1 MPTLSV
7 RFPGGHYHATP
18 WGKAQN
24 EGAVEWPP
32 SPWRILRALIA
43 TGYAKLPEWAG
54 GTVQDTG
61 NSLIEKLASVLPSY
75 RLPKVTGAHTRH
87 YMPTKNSTTLVIDAR
102 AITGRDHEPLLV
114 HWDVALTPDETA
126 LLAVLAA
133 RLAYL
138 GRSESWIE
146 AELCAG
152 TPVQDASW
160 CRPLAASSAPLAAGG
175 ESVLL
180 LAPLPASDYA
190 QWRSNAAAS
199 SKLPKKKFDALY
211 PADILAALQVESGW
225 LQKQGWTSPPGTQIA
240 HYKLPVRNLIGTT
253 APAPHLRPEPHR
265 VEFALL
271 ALSCSARSRTPLPL
285 AARTLPQADIL
296 HQALASHVGKC
307 SAGQT
312 EAAARELLGVDEN
325 RVPLTGHHHAHIL
338 PLTLCEGDNHLDHI
352 LVWAPGGMGGG
363 AQEIISRLRK
373 TYMKG
378 GVGELT
384 LRLAGFGTRE
394 TFLREPELSRFLAPA
409 RVWQSATPLVLPR
422 FRKKN
427 GKNSIE
433 GQIAAECAS
442 RGLPAPDHMEILKE
456 ESIVFRHYV
465 RRRSRGT
472 PPPEDFGYALRL
484 TFAEPV
490 CGPLCLG
497 HSSHFGL
504 GLFAAVPEG
513 RTAREGGE

>member
-7 RFPGGHYHATP
+7 RFTGGHYHATP

-32 SPWRILRALIA
+32 SPWRVLRALIA
-43 TGYAKLPEWAG
+43 TGYAKLPEWAD
-54 GTVQDTG
+54 GTVPDIG
-61 NSLIEKLASVLPSY
+61 KSLIEKLASVLPSY
-75 RLPKVTGAHTRH
+75 RLPEATGAHTRH
-87 YMPTKNSTTLVIDAR
+87 YMPTKSSTTLVIDAR
-102 AITGRDHEPLLV
+102 VVTGIDHEPLLV

-126 LLAVLAA
+126 LLAALAA

-138 GRSESWIE
+138 GRSESWTE
-146 AELCAG
+146 AELSAG

-160 CRPLAASSAPLAAGG
+160 CHPLAASSEPAATSG

-180 LAPLPASDYA
+180 LAPLPASDYTL
-190 QWRSNAAAS
+190 WRSAAAAS
-199 SKLPKKKFDALY
+199 SKLPKKKFDALH

-240 HYKLPVRNLIGTT
+240 HYKLPVRNVIGTT
-253 APAPHLRPEPHR
+253 APAPRLRPEPPR

-271 ALSCSARSRTPLPL
+271 ALSCSARGRTPLPL

-296 HQALASHVGKC
+296 HRALASHVGKR

-338 PLTLCEGDNHLDHI
+338 PLTLFEEDNHLDHI

-363 AQEIISRLRK
+363 AQEIVSHLRK

-384 LRLAGFGTRE
+384 VRFAGFGTCE
-394 TFLREPELSRFLAPA
+394 TFLRMPELSRFLAPA

-422 FRKKN
+422 YRKKS
-427 GKNSIE
+427 GKNAIK
-433 GQIAAECAS
+433 GQIAAECSS
-442 RGLPAPDHMEILKE
+442 RGLPTPDRIDILKD
-456 ESIVFRHYV
+456 ESIALRHYI
-465 RRRSRGT
+465 RRRACGT

-490 CGPLCLG
+490 SGPLCLG
-497 HSSHFGL
+497 YASHFGL
-504 GLFAAVPEG
+504 GLFAAVPQD
-513 RTAREGGE
+513 RTAQKGE